1 MMSAERTKRKL
12 SAILSADV
20 KGYSRLMEK
29 NEMATIQTLKVY
41 REVITSIV
49 LQYGGRVVDSPGDNL
64 LAEFGSVVEAVDCSV
79 KIQQALKT
87 KNAELP
93 EDRKMKFRIGVNL
106 GDVIQDGERL
116 YGDGVNIAARVES
129 FAEGGGIC
137 LSGTAYDHVGKKLAL
152 GYVYLGKQTLKN
164 IEKPARVYRV
174 LMDPEYTG
182 KVILDKRIKARQRR
196 RAIIAG
202 LMALLLVFGALAI
215 WKIYLRAPQVDPG
228 SMKKMGRHMP
238 DKSAMTPT
246 AALQAEKKQLAD
258 EMAQVERER
267 RELEQMKARIAQKE
281 KISELEAEKKRLAD
295 EAARLERER
304 HGLEQMKAL
313 IEQKEKISE
322 LEAEKKRLDDKMAR
336 VDSDRQEL
344 GQLKALFERK
354 KGLETEI
361 SRLEVEKK
369 TIETNKRKELEIQTK
384 GNGKQNLAN
393 IPKEPPIQ
401 VDQQPSSGPPYNLAI
416 FPWML
421 QNEANFYLH
430 HALNRIIDDIK
441 KRDTLTLKSSFY
453 QIELVPGVKK
463 IDDSVINSSTFDDLW
478 LKKSSIQK
486 GKPNMKL
493 VRQIGSELNVDGVLM
508 LYFDV
513 KTEQAIDINVKKIII
528 YLIDI
533 KTGKLFSERNR
544 TAVNLYHG
552 NFNDALDSL
561 LSKVF
566 NRYLKQK
573 AG

>member
-401 VDQQPSSGPPYNLAI
+401 VDQQLSSGPPYNLAI

>member
-1 MMSAERTKRKL
+1 
-12 SAILSADV
+12 
-20 KGYSRLMEK
+20 
-29 NEMATIQTLKVY
+29 
-41 REVITSIV
+41 
-49 LQYGGRVVDSPGDNL
+49 L

-152 GYVYLGKQTLKN
+152 GYAYLGKQTLKN
-164 IEKPARVYRV
+164 IEKPVRVYRV
-174 LMDPEYTG
+174 LMGPEYTG
-182 KVILDKRIKARQRR
+182 KVILDKRIKVRQGR

-202 LMALLLVFGALAI
+202 LVALLLVVGALAI
-215 WKIYLRAPQVDPG
+215 WNIYLRPPQLEPG

-238 DKSAMTPT
+238 DKSAMTRT
-246 AALQAEKKQLAD
+246 AALEAEKKQLAD
-258 EMAQVERER
+258 EMAQVEQER
-267 RELEQMKARIAQKE
+267 RE
-281 KISELEAEKKRLAD
+281 
-295 EAARLERER
+295 
-304 HGLEQMKAL
+304 LEQMKAL

-322 LEAEKKRLDDKMAR
+322 LEAEKKRLDDEAARLERERQGLEQMKALIEQKEKISELEAEKKRLADEVAR
-336 VDSDRQEL
+336 VESDRQEL
-344 GQLKALFERK
+344 HQLNTLIKQK
-354 KGLETEI
+354 KELEVELR
-361 SRLEVEKK
+361 RLEDEKK
-369 TIETNKRKELEIQTK
+369 TINTNKSKELEIQPEK
-384 GNGKQNLAN
+384 NEKQKLAN
-393 IPKEPPIQ
+393 IPKEPPTQ

-421 QNEANFYLH
+421 QNEANFYLPH
-430 HALNRIIDDIK
+430 TLNRIIDDIK
-441 KRDTLTLKSSFY
+441 NRDTLTLNSSFY
-453 QIELVPGVKK
+453 QIDTIPGVKK
-463 IDDSVINSSTFDDLW
+463 IDDSVINSSTVDDLW

-486 GKPNMKL
+486 GKPNKNL
-493 VRQIGSELNVDGVLM
+493 VRQIGKTLHVDAVLM
-508 LYFDV
+508 LYFEV
-513 KTEQAIDINVKKIII
+513 TTEQADINVKKIII

-544 TAVNLYHG
+544 TTISLYHG
-552 NFNDALDSL
+552 HFNDALDSL
-561 LSKVF
+561 LSKVI